1 MTTPIVRPPDVK
13 ARMKL
18 VRRNRLGRYRSTMTL
33 GLRMALH
40 AKPKFIGTVLGVVFA
55 VVLAAQQLGVLFG
68 LLDKNTQFVDNAGAD
83 IWIVPP
89 GTNYTN
95 PGQKMST
102 ALLNQ
107 ARVTPGVAQ
116 ASALIMAGTTIQKP
130 GGGAEATTMLG
141 VDLDTMLGGPYN
153 IVAGDRD
160 VLRQPDT
167 MFFDDAVRDTFG
179 GINVGSVREL
189 GGYQIKVG
197 GFTWGLLPFGPAFS
211 FANIDLARTIA
222 KVPTDQLNFVL
233 IKVAPGYTPDQV
245 AATLRANI
253 TTADVITQ
261 KSFHNKIIR
270 QLLKDQLGISFGT
283 STAFGL
289 IIGFIIVMLSMYSS
303 VIDNLREFG
312 TLKAIGLTNWDLMRM
327 LAVQSVMYALV
338 GSLIG
343 LGLVSLM
350 AQGISSAKLAVIVP
364 PLLVMITPM
373 IMTVMC
379 LLASLLALSR
389 VAKLEPGMVFR

>member
-1 MTTPIVRPPDVK
+1 MSKAPQLDVA
-13 ARMKL
+13 ARIAQVK
-18 VRRNRLGRYRSTMTL
+18 RNRWGRDRATIGL

-40 AKPKFIGTVLGVVFA
+40 AKPKFVGTVLGVIFA

-68 LLDKNTQFVDNAGAD
+68 LLDKNTQFVDNCTAEV
-83 IWIVPP
+83 WIVPP
-89 GTNYTN
+89 GTTYAN
-95 PGQKMST
+95 PGQKMSV

-116 ASALIMAGTTIQKP
+116 ASALIMAGTTIRKP
-130 GGGAEATTMLG
+130 NGGAEALTLIG

-153 IVAGDRD
+153 IVVGDTNI
-160 VLRQPDT
+160 LRQADT
-167 MFFDDAVRDTFG
+167 LFFEDAVRDKLG
-179 GINVGSVREL
+179 GLNIGSVREV
-189 GGYQIKVG
+189 GGYQVKVG
-197 GFTWGLLPFGPAFS
+197 GFTWGLLPFGPPFT
-211 FANIDLARTIA
+211 FANLDLARTLA
-222 KVPTDQLNFVL
+222 KIPNDQLNFVL
-233 IKVAPGYTPDQV
+233 IKVAPGYTPEQV
-245 AATLRANI
+245 AATLRSRI
-253 TTADVITQ
+253 DTADVIT
-261 KSFHNKIIR
+261 KTAFHKKIVST
-270 QLLKDQLGISFGT
+270 LLKDQLGISFGT

-312 TLKAIGLTNWDLMRM
+312 TLKAVGLTNWDLMRM

-338 GSLIG
+338 GSLVG

-364 PLLVMITPM
+364 PVLVIATPI

>member
-1 MTTPIVRPPDVK
+1 VSNEAQLDVA
-13 ARMKL
+13 ARIAQVK
-18 VRRNRLGRYRSTMTL
+18 RNRWGRHRATIGL

-40 AKPKFIGTVLGVVFA
+40 AKPKFVGTVLGVIFA

-68 LLDKNTQFVDNAGAD
+68 LLDKNTQFVDNCTAEV
-83 IWIVPP
+83 WIVPP
-89 GTNYTN
+89 GTTYAN
-95 PGQKMST
+95 PGQKMSV

-116 ASALIMAGTTIQKP
+116 ASALIMAGTTIRKP
-130 GGGAEATTMLG
+130 TGGAEALTLVG

-153 IVAGDRD
+153 IVVGDTNI
-160 VLRQPDT
+160 LRQADT
-167 MFFDDAVRDTFG
+167 LFFEDAVRDKLG
-179 GINVGSVREL
+179 GLNIGSVREV
-189 GGYQIKVG
+189 GGYQVKVG
-197 GFTWGLLPFGPAFS
+197 GFTWGLLPFGPPFT
-211 FANIDLARTIA
+211 FANLDLARTLANI
-222 KVPTDQLNFVL
+222 PNDQLNFVL
-233 IKVAPGYTPDQV
+233 IKVASGYTPEQV
-245 AATLRANI
+245 AATLRSRI
-253 TTADVITQ
+253 DTADVIT
-261 KSFHNKIIR
+261 KTAFHKKIVST
-270 QLLKDQLGISFGT
+270 LLKDQLGISFGT

-312 TLKAIGLTNWDLMRM
+312 TLKAVGLTNWDLMRM

-338 GSLIG
+338 GSLVG

-364 PLLVMITPM
+364 PVLVIATPI

>member
-1 MTTPIVRPPDVK
+1 MSEQPVLNVADRI
-13 ARMKL
+13 KL
-18 VRRNRLGRYRSTMTL
+18 VQGHRLGRHRSTIGL

-40 AKPKFIGTVLGVVFA
+40 AKPKFVGTVLGVIFA

-68 LLDKNTQFVDNAGAD
+68 LLDKNTQFVDNTTAD

-89 GTNYTN
+89 GTTYAN
-95 PGQKMST
+95 PGQKMSV

-116 ASALIMAGTTIQKP
+116 ASALIMAGTTIRKP
-130 GGGAEATTMLG
+130 SGGAEALTLVG

-153 IVAGDRD
+153 IVVGNTD
-160 VLRQPDT
+160 VLRQADT
-167 MFFDDAVRDTFG
+167 MFFEDAVRDKLG
-179 GINVGSVREL
+179 GLNIGSVREV
-189 GGYQIKVG
+189 GGHQVRVG
-197 GFTWGLLPFGPAFS
+197 GFTWGLLPFGPAYT
-211 FANIDLARTIA
+211 FANIDLARTLASI
-222 KVPTDQLNFVL
+222 PEDQLNFVL
-233 IKVAPGYTPDQV
+233 VRVAPGYTANQV
-245 AATLRANI
+245 AQTLRANI
-253 TTADVITQ
+253 DTAEVIT
-261 KSFHNKIIR
+261 KTAFHTKIVS
-270 QLLKDQLGISFGT
+270 QLLRDQLGISFGT

-364 PLLVMITPM
+364 PTLVIATPI

>member
-1 MTTPIVRPPDVK
+1 MSEQPELNVANRI
-13 ARMKL
+13 KL
-18 VRRNRLGRYRSTMTL
+18 VRRHRLGRHRSTVTL

-40 AKPKFIGTVLGVVFA
+40 AKPKFVGTVLGVIFA

-68 LLDKNTQFVDNAGAD
+68 LLDKNTQFVDNSTAEV
-83 IWIVPP
+83 WIVPP
-89 GTNYTN
+89 GTTYAN
-95 PGQKMST
+95 PGQKMSV

-116 ASALIMAGTTIQKP
+116 ASGLVMAGTTIRKP
-130 GGGAEATTMLG
+130 GGGAEALTLVG

-153 IVAGDRD
+153 IVAGSTD
-160 VLRQPDT
+160 VLRQADT
-167 MFFDDAVRDTFG
+167 MFFEDAVRDK
-179 GINVGSVREL
+179 L
-189 GGYQIKVG
+189 GGLNLGSIREVGGFQVRVG
-197 GFTWGLLPFGPAFS
+197 GFTWGLLPFGPPYT
-211 FANIDLARTIA
+211 FASIDLARTIA
-222 KVPTDQLNFVL
+222 SIPSDQINFVL
-233 IKVAPGYTPDQV
+233 VKIAPGYTPEQV
-245 AATLRANI
+245 AQTLRANI
-253 TTADVITQ
+253 DTAEVIT
-261 KSFHNKIIR
+261 KTAFHSKIVS
-270 QLLKDQLGISFGT
+270 QLLRDQLGISFGT

-364 PLLVMITPM
+364 PTLVIATPI

>member
-1 MTTPIVRPPDVK
+1 VSKAPQLDVA
-13 ARMKL
+13 ARIAQVK
-18 VRRNRLGRYRSTMTL
+18 RNRWGRDRATIGL

-40 AKPKFIGTVLGVVFA
+40 AKPKFVGTVLGVIFA

-68 LLDKNTQFVDNAGAD
+68 LLDKNTQFVDNCTAEV
-83 IWIVPP
+83 WIVPP
-89 GTNYTN
+89 GTTYAN
-95 PGQKMST
+95 PGQKMSV

-116 ASALIMAGTTIQKP
+116 ASALIMAGTTIRKP
-130 GGGAEATTMLG
+130 NGGAEALTLIG

-153 IVAGDRD
+153 IVVGDTNI
-160 VLRQPDT
+160 LRQADT
-167 MFFDDAVRDTFG
+167 LFFEDAVRDKLG
-179 GINVGSVREL
+179 GLNIGSVREV
-189 GGYQIKVG
+189 GGYQVKVG
-197 GFTWGLLPFGPAFS
+197 GFTWGLLPFGPPFT
-211 FANIDLARTIA
+211 FANLDLARTLA
-222 KVPTDQLNFVL
+222 KIPNDQLNFVL
-233 IKVAPGYTPDQV
+233 IKVAPGYTPEQV
-245 AATLRANI
+245 AATLRSRI
-253 TTADVITQ
+253 DTADVIT
-261 KSFHNKIIR
+261 KTAFHKKIVST
-270 QLLKDQLGISFGT
+270 LLKDQLGISFGT

-312 TLKAIGLTNWDLMRM
+312 TLKAVGLTNWDLMRM

-338 GSLIG
+338 GSLVG

-364 PLLVMITPM
+364 PVLVIATPI

>member
-1 MTTPIVRPPDVK
+1 MSKAPQLDVA
-13 ARMKL
+13 ARIAQVK
-18 VRRNRLGRYRSTMTL
+18 RNRWGRHRATIGL

-40 AKPKFIGTVLGVVFA
+40 AKPKFVGTVLGVIFA

-68 LLDKNTQFVDNAGAD
+68 LLDKNTQFVDNCTAEV
-83 IWIVPP
+83 WIVPP
-89 GTNYTN
+89 GTTYAN
-95 PGQKMST
+95 PGQKMSV

-116 ASALIMAGTTIQKP
+116 ASALIMAGTTIRKP
-130 GGGAEATTMLG
+130 NGGAEALTLIG

-153 IVAGDRD
+153 IVGGDTNI
-160 VLRQPDT
+160 LRQADT
-167 MFFDDAVRDTFG
+167 LFFEDAVRDKLG
-179 GINVGSVREL
+179 GLNIGSVREV
-189 GGYQIKVG
+189 GGYQVKVG
-197 GFTWGLLPFGPAFS
+197 GFTWGLLPFGPPFT
-211 FANIDLARTIA
+211 FANLDLARTLA
-222 KVPTDQLNFVL
+222 KIPNDQLNFVL
-233 IKVAPGYTPDQV
+233 IKVAPGYTPEQV
-245 AATLRANI
+245 AETLRSRI
-253 TTADVITQ
+253 DTADVIT
-261 KSFHNKIIR
+261 KTAFHKKIVST
-270 QLLKDQLGISFGT
+270 LLKDQLGISFGT

-312 TLKAIGLTNWDLMRM
+312 TLKAVGLTNWDLMRM

-338 GSLIG
+338 GSLVG

-364 PLLVMITPM
+364 PVLVIATPI

>member
-1 MTTPIVRPPDVK
+1 MNPTLTDPVQVASRL
-13 ARMKL
+13 RF
-18 VRRNRLGRYRSTMTL
+18 VRRNRWARYRSTVGL
-33 GLRMALH
+33 ALRMALH

-89 GTNYTN
+89 GTTYAQ

-102 ALLNQ
+102 ALLDL
-107 ARVTPGVAQ
+107 ARVTPGVEK
-116 ASALIMAGTTIQKP
+116 ASALIMAGTSIRRP
-130 GGGAEATTMLG
+130 GGGSEGLTLIG

-153 IVAGDRD
+153 IVTGTPD
-160 VLRQPDT
+160 VLRSADT
-167 MFFDDAVRDTFG
+167 MFFEDAMREKFG
-179 GINVGSVREL
+179 GLNIGSVREVA
-189 GGYQIKVG
+189 GYQVKAG
-197 GFTWGLLPFGPAFS
+197 GFTWGLMPFGPPFS
-211 FANIDLARTIA
+211 FAEIDLARTLA
-222 KVPTDQLNFVL
+222 KVPKDQLNYVL
-233 IKVAPGYTPDQV
+233 VKVTPGYTADQV
-245 AATLRANI
+245 AATLRERI
-253 TTADVITQ
+253 TTADVIT
-261 KSFHNKIIR
+261 KKAFHTKIIT

-312 TLKAIGLTNWDLMRM
+312 TLKAIGLTNWDLLRM
-327 LAVQSVMYALV
+327 LLVQSVLYALV

-350 AQGISSAKLAVIVP
+350 AEGIRSANLVVIIP
-364 PLLVMITPM
+364 RQLVIITPI

-379 LLASLLALSR
+379 MLASLLALSR